1 MIVGRVFLSGF
12 LFFLTWTCGV
22 HIVTIGAMSFAALY
36 AVGAV
41 ALLAAALGAVRPG
54 PFTKLL
60 TDKTLALPQPIG
72 VASPTSRER
81 NRLVIVLGIALVVFL
96 VTVGIQY
103 KFSRA
108 EPFWLACF
116 VVAGAALW
124 SARHQEGRE
133 LIALEYGADGAMRLG
148 RDTAFLVLAVGILAF
163 YFFTSVPDPDDS
175 LFLNLAVGAKEI
187 RGSVFSVDT
196 MLGIPDLEF
205 IKSTYRLESYQLL
218 AALISD
224 VSGLPVI
231 LVAHAVV
238 PGLMCIWA
246 ASVLTLVHSALFP
259 RYFGWT
265 LGFHFALL
273 VAMDGALQ
281 SYGYH
286 AIPRF
291 FQGKG
296 PYVTVMVPLMTFLTW
311 AAMKTGSWRALFVLA
326 GAVVISVGFT
336 ANAVYAAPLAIAL
349 VGATWLFIGGE
360 LRWRSFRLLIVALY
374 PAALALHLLIN
385 DPPGPSEHTSA
396 GTIGG
401 MMWGIWGS
409 PPMMVVGLALLFI
422 AMLSPLFSRKF
433 SAVSIYFLV
442 ALAFILNPLLLPF
455 YAEYVTGHINHRLF
469 WAVPTVFAI
478 AVILGFLWSSS
489 WLFARIGVLVFLI
502 LGALGPGSILHKAQL
517 GFSVLKVP
525 NEEFQ
530 IAQRIV
536 QSDLGNRLLL
546 APESISAWVAVL
558 EGRPSLVEG
567 RWLYIPQREDLAYRE
582 ILDQRGEIY
591 VHFNRRTDLF
601 TNDMDFLTTASDA
614 GVHAILLDTEIGLH
628 ASLESNLLDFGYKV
642 IWEDGKFVLLTL

>member
-1 MIVGRVFLSGF
+1 MVRVFLSGF

-22 HIVTIGAMSFAALY
+22 HIVTIGAMNFVALY

-54 PFTKLL
+54 PITHVL
-60 TDKTLALPQPIG
+60 TDKTLALPQPIW
-72 VASPTSRER
+72 VASPTSVER
-81 NRLVIVLGIALVVFL
+81 KRLVIVLGVALVVFL
-96 VTVGIQY
+96 VTAGIQY
-103 KFSRA
+103 KFSRM

-124 SARHQEGRE
+124 SARYQESRK
-133 LIALEYGADGAMRLG
+133 LIAFEYWADGATVHG
-148 RDTAFLVLAVGILAF
+148 RDAAFFVTVAGILAF

-187 RGSVFSVDT
+187 RGPVFTVDT

-224 VSGLPVI
+224 ISDLPVI
-231 LVAHAVV
+231 FVAHTVV
-238 PGLMCIWA
+238 PGLICVWA
-246 ASVLTLVHSALFP
+246 SSVLTLVHSALFP
-259 RYFGWT
+259 RNFGWT
-265 LGFHFALL
+265 LSFHFALL

-311 AAMKTGSWRALFVLA
+311 AAMKTGSWWSLIVLA

-360 LRWRSFRLLIVALY
+360 LRWHSFRLLIVVLY

-422 AMLSPLFSRKF
+422 AMLSPLFSLKF
-433 SAVSIYFLV
+433 SPVSVYFLV

-455 YAEYVTGHINHRLF
+455 YAEYVTGYINHRLF
-469 WAVPTVFAI
+469 WAVPTVFFI
-478 AVILGFLWSSS
+478 AVMLGFLWSSR
-489 WLFARIGVLVFLI
+489 WLFAKFGVLVFLI
-502 LGALGPGSILHKAQL
+502 LSVLGPGSILHKAQL
-517 GFSVLKVP
+517 GFALLKVP

-536 QSDLGNRLLL
+536 QSDMGNRLLL
-546 APESISAWVAVL
+546 APEDISAWVAAL
-558 EGRPSLVEG
+558 EGRPPLVEG
-567 RWLYIPQREDLAYRE
+567 RWLYIPQRKDTAYQE

-591 VHFNRRTDLF
+591 IHFNHKTDLF
-601 TNDMDFLTTASDA
+601 PNEMDFLTTASEV
-614 GVHAILLDTEIGLH
+614 GVRAILLDSEIGLH
-628 ASLESNLLDFGYKV
+628 AILENTLLGFGYEV
-642 IWEDGKFVLLTL
+642 IWRDGKFILLTL